1 MTDSA
6 VTVAYIY
13 DDDRGLPHS
22 WHMSLVELIGWD
34 WARHG
39 RVLNGGFLAM
49 NYTASG
55 GLPAARNQ
63 TVERFLTERDAEWLW
78 WVDTDMGF
86 APDTVDCLLEVADPV
101 TRPIVGGLCFAQKEV
116 GDDGLGGRR
125 CEPRPTIFDWVGQGD
140 VGSTFA
146 RTTYPVNALV
156 QCVATGSACLLV
168 HRSVFQ
174 RIRDTRGPVWY
185 DRLPNPMLGGLFG
198 EDISF
203 CIRAGSLGLPVY
215 VHTGVKTSH
224 WKQLWLQ
231 EADYW
236 QWATAPPATAE
247 TAVVVPA
254 LRHANAERFV
264 DSLRASTGLA
274 RAYAV
279 ARPDETEAIAAWKA
293 AGADVITDPGC
304 ATFAERINAGYRQTA
319 EPWLFVTGD
328 DVRFQPGWLDHA
340 QAVAGASHHVI
351 GTNDLANPRV
361 TAGHHATH
369 MLVRRSYAAERGAS
383 WDGPDVVCHEGY
395 RHWWVDD
402 EIVTVAKQRGV
413 WAMALGS
420 RVEHFHPLY
429 GTAEMDEVYELGQ
442 SHVEADRAL
451 FERRAA
457 EHLGGAK

>member
-1 MTDSA
+1 
-6 VTVAYIY
+6 
-13 DDDRGLPHS
+13 
-22 WHMSLVELIGWD
+22 MSLIEMLGWD
-34 WARHG
+34 VAHSG
-39 RVLNGGFLAM
+39 RIVRGGWLAMSYGTGGIVAGRNLAVKQFLA
-49 NYTASG
+49 
-55 GLPAARNQ
+55 
-63 TVERFLTERDAEWLW
+63 ERDADWLW

-86 APDTVDCLLEVADPV
+86 PPDAVDCLMEVADPV
-101 TRPIVGGLCFAQKEV
+101 ERPVVGGLCFAQRETAS
-116 GDDGLGGRR
+116 DGMGGYR
-125 CEPRPTIFDWVGQGD
+125 CEPRVTIFDWVQDEKQVSFRG
-140 VGSTFA
+140 
-146 RTTYPVNALV
+146 RTRYPINAV
-156 QCVATGSACLLV
+156 MQCAGTGSACILI
-168 HRSVFQ
+168 HRSVFE
-174 RIRDTRGPVWY
+174 RIAEKFGPVWY
-185 DRLPNPMLGGLFG
+185 ERAPNPSTGELFG
-198 EDISF
+198 EDLSF
-203 CIRAGSLGLPVY
+203 CIRMQALGIPLF
-215 VHTGVKTSH
+215 VHTGVKTTH
-224 WKQLWLQ
+224 QKHLWLQ

-236 QWATAPPATAE
+236 AFAVPPPATTE

-254 LRHANAERFV
+254 LRYANAQRFM

-279 ARPDETEAIAAWKA
+279 ARPDEPEAIAAWKA

-304 ATFAERINAGYRQTA
+304 ATFAERINAGYRQTG

-395 RHWWVDD
+395 RHWFVDD

-420 RVEHFHPLY
+420 RVEHLHPLY